1 MKLLRILRI
10 VIMKNLTP
18 LINTSLS
25 KELQALLYLLGY
37 CSQQGSFKVYA
48 VGGFVRDLLLGQEN
62 RDIDLVVEGSAAEF
76 AKSLLKVMPGTLRS
90 YERFGTATLTLTN
103 GIVFDMV
110 TARKEFYA
118 APGALPA
125 VEQSTL
131 KNDLF
136 RRDFTINTMA
146 CALNPGEFGMFF
158 DYFGG
163 REDLERGLIRVL
175 YKLSFVDD
183 PLRIIRAIRFEQ
195 RFGFDIEADSLSL
208 MNKAIRNRLWE
219 KVSKER
225 LYNEV
230 RLVFREPKPLKVLT
244 RFNEL
249 NLFKEIFPRLLFTPQ
264 VKERLQQLEYALA
277 KFKPEAGSCN
287 YTLLFLS
294 ALFYDLEERDINF
307 LCHLMRLKRKERL
320 ALLSIR
326 ANVPSVLRQLKTETV
341 GPASLYALFKELPE
355 EGQLLTIALASEP
368 RIREQVM
375 YYREHLRGRKPFVTG
390 KDLLEAGMKPG
401 PVFNR
406 ILSKLHEAV
415 LEGKVKNKEEELKL
429 VSLLMKATGEQSAE
443 K

>member
-1 MKLLRILRI
+1 
-10 VIMKNLTP
+10 MKNLTP

-163 REDLERGLIRVL
+163 REDLERPYQG
-175 YKLSFVDD
+175 
-183 PLRIIRAIRFEQ
+183 AH
-195 RFGFDIEADSLSL
+195 A
-208 MNKAIRNRLWE
+208 
-219 KVSKER
+219 
-225 LYNEV
+225 
-230 RLVFREPKPLKVLT
+230 
-244 RFNEL
+244 
-249 NLFKEIFPRLLFTPQ
+249 
-264 VKERLQQLEYALA
+264 
-277 KFKPEAGSCN
+277 
-287 YTLLFLS
+287 
-294 ALFYDLEERDINF
+294 
-307 LCHLMRLKRKERL
+307 
-320 ALLSIR
+320 
-326 ANVPSVLRQLKTETV
+326 
-341 GPASLYALFKELPE
+341 
-355 EGQLLTIALASEP
+355 
-368 RIREQVM
+368 
-375 YYREHLRGRKPFVTG
+375 
-390 KDLLEAGMKPG
+390 
-401 PVFNR
+401 
-406 ILSKLHEAV
+406 
-415 LEGKVKNKEEELKL
+415 
-429 VSLLMKATGEQSAE
+429 
-443 K
+443 